1 MVGDSE
7 NHMSIDFH
15 KKMGFEEVGVIK
27 SIGYKFERWLD
38 SVMLQ
43 LTLGEGDTNPPPKD
57 LFNRYPK
64 ITIRSMNYV

>member
-43 LTLGEGDTNPPPKD
+43 LTLGEGDTNPPKRP
-57 LFNRYPK
+57 F
-64 ITIRSMNYV
+64 